1 MVAFSIF
8 LQFSS
13 KDFEV
18 VGKCVESKTNL
29 HAVLLLQFKILL
41 PEGVDTINHCLDK
54 LNLRVSKTVLVG
66 NVVGVSSLATR
77 FTTGTT
83 GLETHTITPSL
94 QSINGVLGP
103 SGKVNVDGGTHASAQ
118 VGGAR
123 VDVSKLGGD
132 LEVLARFGLDGV
144 SDSLDTPG
152 ETFKDTLD
160 ITALLHGNDT
170 ELILLVDPDKES
182 FVLVVEDTTAFGPVT
197 LHTSDLQV
205 GVTRDEEEV
214 IIDELLTD
222 ALFHTGQRV
231 VVTSQ
236 ISIQLGESILHES
249 LNIDTLLLGDSGG
262 KTKSLDG
269 AADTDSAGVNWDIG
283 FNVGCDFGGIHVRC
297 VFEVTSKTMVLA
309 NEGVKNIGEVNVRI
323 LITSI

>member
-41 PEGVDTINHCLDK
+41 PEGVDTINHGLDK

-83 GLETHTITPSL
+83 GLETHAITPGL

-103 SGKVNVDGGTHASAQ
+103 SGKVNVDRGAHASTQ

-123 VDVSKLGGD
+123 VDVTEFGGD

-144 SDSLDTPG
+144 SDSLDTSG
-152 ETFKDTLD
+152 EAFKDTLD
-160 ITALLHGNDT
+160 VTALLHGNDT

-222 ALFHTGQRV
+222 ALFHT
-231 VVTSQ
+231 
-236 ISIQLGESILHES
+236 
-249 LNIDTLLLGDSGG
+249 
-262 KTKSLDG
+262 
-269 AADTDSAGVNWDIG
+269 
-283 FNVGCDFGGIHVRC
+283 
-297 VFEVTSKTMVLA
+297 
-309 NEGVKNIGEVNVRI
+309 
-323 LITSI
+323 